1 MYWQTSVHVIG
12 AISLILFEFTYNI
25 FPLAE
30 AVCLLSKGVS
40 MVKLD
45 AKEIEISKKS
55 EILLR
60 ISRLG

>member
-30 AVCLLSKGVS
+30 AICLSLK
-40 MVKLD
+40 M
-45 AKEIEISKKS
+45 
-55 EILLR
+55 R
-60 ISRLG
+60 IDDKAGCQGN